1 MDEKI
6 LTVTVPS
13 YNVQAYLEDCLES
26 FVNSEVMDDIEVL
39 IVNDGSSDDT
49 ATIAERYVSKYENT
63 FRLINKENGGHGSTI
78 NTGAREARGKYF
90 KVVDADDW
98 VSKKGIEKLVEFLKT
113 TDCDLIINPYI
124 ETYITELSEKVIIP
138 YKNVENNKIYM
149 FDKIAQNLDIP
160 MHSMTLKTSIIKS
173 VGPVIDENCF
183 YVDMEYDLYPIKY
196 VQTIC
201 CLDYPVYYYLLGNQE
216 QSVSKKN
223 MVKRRA
229 QREKVIKSL
238 IKDYNSSYN
247 ILGKSRSDYVATK
260 IKYLIYTHYKMYMY
274 LDLKTSYNEITE
286 FDKWLYDNANED
298 IYFGLSRGLVMKFI
312 RGQRKISFKL
322 YKVTLKFAQLF
333 GFLKIYKID
342 DGMYK

>member
-1 MDEKI
+1 MQG
-6 LTVTVPS
+6 T
-13 YNVQAYLEDCLES
+13 
-26 FVNSEVMDDIEVL
+26 
-39 IVNDGSSDDT
+39 
-49 ATIAERYVSKYENT
+49 
-63 FRLINKENGGHGSTI
+63 
-78 NTGAREARGKYF
+78 GKYF

-247 ILGKSRSDYVATK
+247 ILGKSRSS
-260 IKYLIYTHYKMYMY
+260 IKNKESI
-274 LDLKTSYNEITE
+274 N
-286 FDKWLYDNANED
+286 
-298 IYFGLSRGLVMKFI
+298 
-312 RGQRKISFKL
+312 QRRW
-322 YKVTLKFAQLF
+322 
-333 GFLKIYKID
+333 
-342 DGMYK
+342 

>member
-1 MDEKI
+1 MEKV
-6 LTVTVPS
+6 LTIS
-13 YNVQAYLEDCLES
+13 IAAYNAEQYIKKCLDSFLNSKVLEYLE
-26 FVNSEVMDDIEVL
+26 VIV
-39 IVNDGSSDDT
+39 VNDGSEDKT
-49 ATIAERYVSKYENT
+49 LEIVKEYQKRYPNTIYLVDKKNE
-63 FRLINKENGGHGSTI
+63 GHGSTI
-78 NTGAREARGKYF
+78 NKSIQTATGKYF

-247 ILGKSRSDYVATK
+247 MLGKSRSDYVATK